1 MICQRCGWCCM
12 NLLAIVVKDPN
23 RGVVEDNLLSIGLNG
38 PERCPH
44 LQGDEISEYSCAIHS
59 KRYYKKLGCA
69 DYQSHWPDQKCRM
82 GEFLKKEAERE
93 DRVSVRG
100 GTEGESPS
108 SGD

>member
-12 NLLAIVVKDPN
+12 NLWAIVIKDPEK
-23 RGVVEDNLLSIGLNG
+23 GLDADNILSIGTHG

-44 LQGDEISEYSCAIHS
+44 LRGDKVGEYSCAIHDKS
-59 KRYYKKLGCA
+59 YYKVMGCA

-82 GEFLKKEAERE
+82 GEFLKKEAEHE
-93 DRVSVRG
+93 DGVPVRG